1 MIEDYISKYS
11 EEQDDVLSWLEK
23 QTNLRTNHARML
35 CGNIEGKL
43 LEFITS
49 MIGAKNILEIGTFTG
64 YSTICLARGTSN
76 DGIIDAIEINDE
88 LEDLIREGY
97 ARAGVEKKINLIF
110 GNAIEIIPKLNKEYD
125 LVFIDANKREY
136 CDYYNAIINKVR
148 LGGYI
153 IADNVLWSGKVENN
167 KLENAKDP
175 QTQGILLFNQM
186 VKNDKRVENII
197 LPLRD
202 GINIIKKINHNN
214 IKQASDN
221 YYIRRAVKSDIPII
235 QSIANI
241 SFRATYKDILS
252 KEQLEWMLN
261 WMYSNE
267 SLIFQMEHD
276 HTFFILYYN
285 NVPSGYISIER
296 QEKSLFH
303 IQKIYLL
310 PEVQKKG
317 LGKALIQHGIDFI
330 SSFKIKHCK
339 IELNVNRNN
348 GAVGFYEKMGFKID
362 RSGDFDIGN
371 GYYMNDYIMIKELH
385 L

>member
-136 CDYYNAIINKVR
+136 CDYYNAIIDKVR

-202 GINIIKKINHNN
+202 GINIIKKLITTILNRP
-214 IKQASDN
+214 Q
-221 YYIRRAVKSDIPII
+221 II
-235 QSIANI
+235 II
-241 SFRATYKDILS
+241 
-252 KEQLEWMLN
+252 
-261 WMYSNE
+261 
-267 SLIFQMEHD
+267 
-276 HTFFILYYN
+276 
-285 NVPSGYISIER
+285 
-296 QEKSLFH
+296 
-303 IQKIYLL
+303 
-310 PEVQKKG
+310 
-317 LGKALIQHGIDFI
+317 
-330 SSFKIKHCK
+330 
-339 IELNVNRNN
+339 
-348 GAVGFYEKMGFKID
+348 
-362 RSGDFDIGN
+362 
-371 GYYMNDYIMIKELH
+371 
-385 L
+385 